1 MVIFQKS
8 FIILWLVLLAGCA
21 STTSTKPESTNTK
34 SPPAKQSKES
44 SNKGG
49 YYLDDG
55 PGDNT
60 SIDIASIPDAE
71 PRTEKPLVSSNKPY
85 QALGQ
90 KYVPMTNYAPYT
102 KQGVASWYGKR
113 YHGRKTSSG
122 EVYDMYGMS
131 AAHTTLPIPSYV
143 KVVNPT
149 NGRAVVV
156 RVNDRG
162 PFKHDR
168 LIDLS
173 YAAAYKLGLVAQGS
187 GLVEVTAIDTSPEA
201 LRSAAKTN
209 VATVEPSGTS
219 TAQTTELI
227 SSNNTNNT
235 LISQSASSKAISPS
249 GYYVQAGAFKSEAN
263 GELLQKK
270 IMDLDLAG
278 DAAVTNVYNNGLHRV
293 KLGPFSSKREA
304 DIHANKVRSQ
314 LNISAI
320 VTNQ

>member
-1 MVIFQKS
+1 MVIFQKG
-8 FIILWLVLLAGCA
+8 FIIIWLVLLVGCA
-21 STTSTKPESTNTK
+21 STKPESPSTK
-34 SPPAKQSKES
+34 SSPQSKES

-55 PGDNT
+55 PGDNA
-60 SIDIASIPDAE
+60 SIDIASIPDAQ
-71 PRTEKPLVSSNKPY
+71 PRTEKLLVRSNKPY

-90 KYVPMTNYAPYT
+90 KYIPMTNYAPYT

-113 YHGRKTSSG
+113 YHGRNTSSG

-143 KVVNPT
+143 KVVNPA
-149 NGRAVVV
+149 NGRSVVV

-201 LRSAAKTN
+201 LKN
-209 VATVEPSGTS
+209 VAINHDTKVESTNIN
-219 TAQTTELI
+219 TAQTTEYNSTTSTAPAPTSANERRV
-227 SSNNTNNT
+227 SS
-235 LISQSASSKAISPS
+235 
-249 GYYVQAGAFKSEAN
+249 YYVQAGAFKNEANSEA
-263 GELLQKK
+263 LQQK
-270 IMDLDLAG
+270 ILSLDLAG
-278 DAAVTNVYNNGLHRV
+278 NAAVTNVYNNGLHRV
-293 KLGPFSSKREA
+293 RFGPFASKREA
-304 DIHANKVRSQ
+304 DTHANKVRNQ

>member
-1 MVIFQKS
+1 MIIFQKG
-8 FIILWLVLLAGCA
+8 FIILWLLLLAGCA
-21 STTSTKPESTNTK
+21 STSTTKPESPSTK
-34 SPPAKQSKES
+34 STPINQPKES
-44 SNKGG
+44 SNKGA

-55 PGDNT
+55 PGDDT
-60 SIDIASIPDAE
+60 SIDIASIPDAQ
-71 PRTEKPLVSSNKPY
+71 PRAEKPLVSTSKPY

-90 KYVPMTNYAPYT
+90 KYIPMKTYAPYT

-122 EVYDMYGMS
+122 ETYDMYGMS

-143 KVVNPT
+143 KVVNPA
-149 NGRAVVV
+149 NGREVVV

-187 GLVEVTAIDTSPEA
+187 GLVMVTAIDTSPEA
-201 LRSAAKTN
+201 LKKAAKTN
-209 VATVEPSGTS
+209 VATVEPITS
-219 TAQTTELI
+219 TANLTDVTSLPNTSNGLI
-227 SSNNTNNT
+227 SE
-235 LISQSASSKAISPS
+235 SASTKEISPS
-249 GYYVQAGAFKSEAN
+249 GYYVQVGAFKNETN

-270 IMDLDLAG
+270 ILNLDLAG
-278 DAAVTNVYNNGLHRV
+278 NAAVTNVYNNGLHRV
-293 KLGPFSSKREA
+293 RLGPFGTKREA
-304 DIHANKVRSQ
+304 DIHANKVRSK